1 MECVAGCA
9 SLPALE
15 MCGVQVPGLNRTGS
29 KEMIDQT
36 LMEPDQVDH
45 DGASPESAV
54 KMRLEFAERCFI
66 NSLELIRFMDLKANY
81 LLSAVALLTAALGVV
96 ASKAL
101 DVAPDSDWAFWIKS
115 AGMTSFLL
123 FVATAFAVIYNA
135 TRVFRASS
143 TILGGRTLA
152 PGLIFPL
159 SILGQFKAESEQ
171 DAERYFQ
178 KMSGLQSDDILR
190 DYSREILEISS
201 IYKSKHHRINLSLDL
216 FRWLTIFW
224 IVTILLLLA
233 LIVLR

>member
-1 MECVAGCA
+1 
-9 SLPALE
+9 
-15 MCGVQVPGLNRTGS
+15 
-29 KEMIDQT
+29 MIDQT

-101 DVAPDSDWAFWIKS
+101 DVAPENDWQFWIKS
-115 AGMTSFLL
+115 AGLTFFLL

-143 TILGGRTLA
+143 TVLEGRNPA

-159 SILGQFKAESEQ
+159 AILGQFKAESEQ

-178 KMSGLQSDDILR
+178 RISSLESSDILR
-190 DYSREILEISS
+190 DYSLQILEISS
-201 IYKSKHHRINLSLDL
+201 IYKRKHRRINLSLDL

-224 IVTILLLLA
+224 IVTLLLL
-233 LIVLR
+233 LSLVVLR